1 MGLSLGLASL
11 LGVCVFLVT
20 NKRIWVLGGMCLL
33 IIIFSVNGKREL
45 LLQKLFWTN
54 LFKPAVGIYS
64 MSLEKV
70 EICLTR
76 RSNRI
81 NGAFIC

>member
-1 MGLSLGLASL
+1 MGISLGLASL

-20 NKRIWVLGGMCLL
+20 NKRIWVLGGLL

-45 LLQKLFWTN
+45 LLQKLFWNN
-54 LFKPAVGIYS
+54 LFKPVVGIYS